1 MKFDHIVKHGD
12 KFYMAG
18 EDVPVKQTVHTDSK
32 PAVAESVTEKK
43 RVTRKG

>member
-18 EDVPVKQTVHTDSK
+18 EDVPVKQPVRAESK
-32 PAVAESVTEKK
+32 PAVPEVTEKK

>member
-18 EDVPVKQTVHTDSK
+18 EDVPVKQPTHAESK
-32 PAVAESVTEKK
+32 PAATEVVEKK

>member
-1 MKFDHIVKHGD
+1 MKFDHMVKHNG
-12 KFYMAG
+12 KFYAAG
-18 EDVPVKQTVHTDSK
+18 ENVPEKPVRTDSK